1 MGTDNLFHKRK
12 AKNSKELQR
21 RASRRDPYKKILIV
35 CEGEKTEPKYF
46 EDIREYYRL
55 NTVNVEVRGDCG
67 SDPMSVVNF
76 AKQRFREEKDAGDP
90 FEQVYCV
97 FDPVRGKPRPSGR
110 GRIARTP

>member
-12 AKNSKELQR
+12 AKNSKELKR

-35 CEGEKTEPKYF
+35 CEGEKTEPNYF

-76 AKQRFREEKDAGDP
+76 AKQRFRRKKMLAIP
-90 FEQVYCV
+90 LN
-97 FDPVRGKPRPSGR
+97 RS
-110 GRIARTP
+110 IAFLTRMATAPMRKL